1 MIGFK
6 IDQSSLSRKMIPPLF
21 LMCLI
26 TMGCALIKAKADIDK
41 SLENTVV
48 VGRVLASSSGNGPII
63 VAARAMDEG
72 NPVFHYTVLHE
83 SGEYELMVAPG
94 RYQIF
99 AYRDENSNLIYDAGE
114 PAGHYG
120 DQGSLRVPAV
130 GVVFDIDIVIPHRGE
145 TTAIP
150 HGTIISS
157 SRPNKLYSRQAGD
170 ITDLDDERFSEKNG
184 IKGFWEPMSFFRQFG
199 GNIYFLEEY
208 DPEKIPILFI
218 HGAAG
223 TPRGWRNFVEHI
235 DRTRFQPWFFY
246 YPSGARID
254 SMSYLLLWKL
264 INLQTKYRFNRLF
277 ITAHSMGGLVAR
289 SFIVNYGRQF
299 PCVKLF
305 VSLATPWG
313 GDRMAEYG
321 VQQSPVV
328 IPSWIDMQ
336 PEGDFIK
343 SLYRMKMPESVRFY
357 MFCGHSGNRN
367 PFQSNNDGT
376 ITLSSILDYRAQSE
390 AQMNYVFNEDH
401 TSILFSQAIL
411 DQYNAI
417 LDEYD
422 EKAGASRNRSGGY
435 VRIHFSFDDEFDGV
449 RPAHTFD
456 LHPIG
461 KKDGYTVIHL
471 RDEDNGKVFGPF
483 PSGDY
488 VASMITPAA
497 RPKKNNIPVSIQSH
511 TTADVNFVFMP
522 DGVIRGC
529 VAADLSAEEK
539 SIGMPDY
546 RYRSADRKVKIE
558 SIVLKGSGLYRKLGP
573 MEDKDIDYDD
583 FLNNNYLVSRDDF
596 CVDTCF
602 GFFGLPTG
610 HYKLIIKANGYQPV
624 EKNYSVTPGILQYF
638 RITELTPTS
647 RRE

>member
-1 MIGFK
+1 MIRFK
-6 IDQSSLSRKMIPPLF
+6 TDRFSLSRKVIPLLF
-21 LMCLI
+21 LMSLI
-26 TMGCALIKAKADIDK
+26 PIGCALIKSKADIDK
-41 SLENTVV
+41 SLEYTVI
-48 VGRVLASSSGNGPII
+48 VGRVLANASGNGPIV
-63 VAARAMDEG
+63 VAAHAMDEG
-72 NPVFHYTVLHE
+72 TLDFHYTVLHE
-83 SGEYELMVAPG
+83 SGEYELMLVPG
-94 RYQIF
+94 KYEIF

-114 PAGHYG
+114 PAGQYD
-120 DQGSLRVPAV
+120 DQGSLRVQAV
-130 GVVFDIDIVIPHRGE
+130 GVVFDIDIVIPPGAE

-157 SRPNKLYSRQAGD
+157 SRPKKLYSRQAGD
-170 ITDLDDERFSEKNG
+170 ITDLDDERFSEENG
-184 IKGFWEPMSFFRQFG
+184 TKGFWEPMSFFRQFG
-199 GNIYFLEEY
+199 GNIYFFDEY
-208 DPEKIPILFI
+208 DPKKTPILFI
-218 HGAAG
+218 HGAGG

-264 INLQTKYRFNRLF
+264 INLQTKYRFSQLY

-321 VQQSPVV
+321 VQQSSVV

-336 PEGDFIK
+336 PEGDFIE

-357 MFCGHSGNRN
+357 MFCGHNGNRN

-390 AQMNYVFNEDH
+390 AEMNYVFDEDH

-411 DQYNAI
+411 NQYNTI
-417 LDEYD
+417 LDECD
-422 EKAGASRNRSGGY
+422 EKISASRNRSGGY

-449 RPAHTFD
+449 RPVHMFI
-456 LHPIG
+456 LHPVG
-461 KKDGYTVIHL
+461 KKDADTVICL
-471 RDEDNGKVFGPF
+471 RDEDNGKVLGPF
-483 PSGDY
+483 PSGEY

-497 RPKKNNIPVSIQSH
+497 RPKKNNIHVTIRSH
-511 TTADVNFVFMP
+511 TTKDLNFVFMP

-529 VAADLSAEEK
+529 VAADLTPEEK

-546 RYRSADRKVKIE
+546 RYRSADSNIKIE
-558 SIVLKGSGLYRKLGP
+558 SIVLKGSGLYRKLRP
-573 MEDKDIDYDD
+573 IEDKDIDYDD

-596 CVDTCF
+596 CIDTCF

-610 HYKLIIKANGYQPV
+610 DYKLIIKANGYQAI

-638 RITELTPTS
+638 RVTELTPTPS
-647 RRE
+647 SE